1 MNDMCREFSGA
12 VQIHTGATKS
22 LGGTVPAVGTPLAG
36 ATVTGILSTALLLA
50 RHPTN
55 TVETAMIHDH
65 SLWWGMSTLGTDTHF
80 TAVTPRFMNTQQF
93 DLTIMGNITDSL

>member
-1 MNDMCREFSGA
+1 MNHTCREFSGT
-12 VQIHTGATKS
+12 VQIHTDATKS

-36 ATVTGILSTALLLA
+36 ATVTGILSTTLLLA

-65 SLWWGMSTLGTDTHF
+65 SLWWGMGTLGTDSHSA
-80 TAVTPRFMNTQQF
+80 AVTLRFMNTQHF
-93 DLTIMGNITDSL
+93 DLTIMGNITCSL